1 MLIRGFSMVMKGNVS
16 MGSRFMYRFLLPAA
30 IFSLLLFLGSV
41 HLPEESVQK
50 CDSSWGPCLGVY
62 TPRFEVKHKQRPVP
76 PTLPSDRDGFHGD
89 GLLLSECPGQSFQ
102 ASRLLSHL
110 HSALG
115 PGSEVLL
122 QPYLSSWD
130 ELIKF
135 MESLGPVVEFFSQK
149 VKSKVSRIRELAQQD
164 LERQE
169 EGPQRLEAG
178 RGGHK
183 DPGSV
188 VETGPDQ
195 EKQLEHLEADGEE
208 EWEAYTSVRSM
219 MRAELSRGVV
229 NFERETGSG
238 CRNLLRLH
246 RSLLWL
252 QLFLKKMAEG
262 PDEEGRLRSPAELCR
277 EAYEQALAPHH
288 PWLLRRA
295 AEVAFL
301 AMPEW
306 DTFFRLVC
314 VQSQAEAAPVLDR
327 VVRAIE
333 EVYSRTQGALQE
345 HGMLELP

>member
-1 MLIRGFSMVMKGNVS
+1 M
-16 MGSRFMYRFLLPAA
+16 
-30 IFSLLLFLGSV
+30 SV
-41 HLPEESVQK
+41 GRVE
-50 CDSSWGPCLGVY
+50 
-62 TPRFEVKHKQRPVP
+62 PVT
-76 PTLPSDRDGFHGD
+76 PTLPSDRDSVNRD

-149 VKSKVSRIRELAQQD
+149 VKSKVSLIRRLAQQD
-164 LERQE
+164 LERE
-169 EGPQRLEAG
+169 DEGPQRLETG
-178 RGGHK
+178 WGKHE
-183 DPGSV
+183 DPGSLFDA
-188 VETGPDQ
+188 GPAP
-195 EKQLEHLEADGEE
+195 EKRLQPLEADGEDGRE
-208 EWEAYTSVRSM
+208 SYKSVSSM
-219 MRAELSRGVV
+219 MRSELSRGVV
-229 NFERETGSG
+229 SFQRETGSG
-238 CRNLLRLH
+238 CRTLLRLH

-252 QLFLKKMAEG
+252 QLFLKKMAER
-262 PDEEGRLRSPAELCR
+262 PDAEGRLRSPGELCR
-277 EAYEQALAPHH
+277 EAYEEALAPYH

-295 AEVAFL
+295 AEFAFL

-306 DTFFRLVC
+306 DTFFGLVC
-314 VQSQAEAAPVLDR
+314 VQSQAEASPVLDI

-345 HGMLELP
+345 RGMLELP